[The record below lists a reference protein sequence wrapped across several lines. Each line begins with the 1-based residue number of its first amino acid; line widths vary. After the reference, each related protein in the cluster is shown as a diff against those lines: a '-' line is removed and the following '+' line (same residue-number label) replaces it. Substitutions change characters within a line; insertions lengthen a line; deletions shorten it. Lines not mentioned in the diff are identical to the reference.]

1 MRKILLTGIIVLITI
16 VSISGC
22 NLSFQNLNPTPF
34 FPTPNYTM
42 TALFT
47 VDENLATNTP
57 PDFAINTAVPPL
69 PTIGIPA
76 SPTSIPTQVAPTS
89 TALPT
94 MIAPSQTP
102 LSPLPTNTA
111 AIVRG
116 GTWVTG
122 KYMNPAPVIDSIWD
136 EWKATKYPAK
146 FVVYGANEWENSDDL
161 EGSFA
166 VAWNETY
173 LFLAVKVLDDKYV
186 QNATGED
193 IYKGDSIELLFDA
206 NLYGD
211 LNSTILNADDYP
223 IGISPGKGSIDG
235 KKEVYLWFP
244 SNKSGSID
252 DAIVASSRSDGITRV
267 EVAIPWKVF
276 NIVPAT
282 GQQYGFGLSVSDND
296 NPSENVQQS
305 MVSNLPNRKLTDPT
319 TWTVL
324 TLSK

>member
-1 MRKILLTGIIVLITI
+1 MRKILMTGIIALII
-16 VSISGC
+16 SVSFTGC
-22 NLSFQNLNPTPF
+22 NLSFQGLNPTPF

-47 VDENLATNTP
+47 VDESLTTVTP

-76 SPTSIPTQVAPTS
+76 SPTGIPTQIAPTN
-89 TALPT
+89 TLFPT

-102 LSPLPTNTA
+102 LPFLPTNTA
-111 AIVRG
+111 ITERG
-116 GTWVTG
+116 GIWVTG
-122 KYMNPAPVIDSIWD
+122 KYMNPPPDIDSIWD
-136 EWKATKYPAK
+136 EWNATKYPAK
-146 FVVYGANEWENSDDL
+146 YVVYGANEWKNSDDL

-173 LFLAVKVLDDKYV
+173 LFLAVKLLDDKYV
-186 QNATGED
+186 QNATGQD

-211 LNSTILNADDYP
+211 LNSSSLSSDDFQ

-235 KKEVYLWFP
+235 EKEVYLWFP
-244 SNKSGSID
+244 SGKAGSID
-252 DAIVASSRSDGITRV
+252 DAIVASSRSDGVTRV
-267 EVAIPWKVF
+267 EIAIPWKVL
-276 NIVPAT
+276 NIIPAS

-296 NPSENVQQS
+296 NEGENVQQS

-319 TWTVL
+319 SWTVL